1 MEPVEKLSVRGVLGD
16 AWILVGLH
24 WRQMFVYSLT
34 IWLCSA
40 ILLGPLTSWILHSL
54 ATNGDVI
61 VGNYSMPTWLLSPKG
76 MTYFFLAGS
85 VTLFSLF
92 LQVTGLFLIVR
103 RSQKQVLLKLIPML
117 RHNLSVLPSLLWF
130 CLNLFIRLIPVA
142 LLLTIVPGI
151 LFLLFL
157 REHDVNFYMTA
168 KPAEWFWV
176 LGLSGVWALLWLVG
190 LLYLMMRWIY
200 ALPSWLE
207 GVRPVRKVFRDSW
220 RDTRA
225 LSPFLFKVV
234 FSFSAIWICVIAAV
248 MGSLFLFISLVL
260 RLASDSM
267 GAVIGVMVVYLILKG
282 LLQVLLTFFGTAW
295 VASIWSLCF
304 KRHVNSHETHDLVGA
319 SSLSIKWFKFFHLKL
334 FVALA
339 ILLFTVSLV
348 ASSTLLDKEIP
359 LKIPLIIAH
368 RAGPVYAPENTLAGL
383 DRVLKDGFSDFV
395 EIDVELT
402 KDGVVVCA
410 HDKDLMKLADS
421 DSVINETNYEDL
433 LKIDIGK
440 KFGVEFEGE
449 RLGRLDEFLDRT
461 RDRVQLMVEFKYV
474 EDSTLIEDTI
484 ELIRERHMEDQVV
497 LMSLELTDVRTAQT
511 LAPDIK
517 VGYFATLE
525 TGDLAQLEVDF
536 IGVKDWLAQP
546 ELIKEIQEKN
556 IPIYS
561 WTVNEPLRM
570 VELIE
575 AGIDGI
581 ITNDPPLAHKVVD
594 KAKSLSSDQRILLK
608 FRPFWKVLKRMG
620 LWKTDA
626 DPVVEAE

>member
-1 MEPVEKLSVRGVLGD
+1 MQAVEKLSVRGVLGD

-24 WRQMFVYSLT
+24 WRQMFVYSLM
-34 IWLCSA
+34 IWFCSA
-40 ILLGPLTSWILHSL
+40 TILGPLTSWILHSL

-61 VGNYSMPTWLLSPKG
+61 VGNYSLPSWLLTPKG

-85 VTLFSLF
+85 VSLFSLF

-103 RSQKQVLLKLIPML
+103 RSQKQVLLKPASML

-142 LLLTIVPGI
+142 LLLAVVPGV

-157 REHDVNFYMTA
+157 REHDVNFYMTS

-176 LGLSGVWALLWLVG
+176 LGLSGLWALVWLVG
-190 LLYLMMRWIY
+190 LLYLMMRWVY

-207 GVRPVRKVFRDSW
+207 GLRPVRKVFRDSW
-220 RDTRA
+220 GNTRA
-225 LSPFLFKVV
+225 LSPFLFKIVC
-234 FSFSAIWICVIAAV
+234 SFSAVWICVVGVV
-248 MGSLFLFISLVL
+248 MGGLFLTISLAL
-260 RLASDSM
+260 RLAADSM
-267 GAVIGVMVVYLILKG
+267 KAVIGIMVVYLILKA

-304 KRHVNSHETHDLVGA
+304 RRHVPVGGTHDLVSA
-319 SSLSIKWFKFFHLKL
+319 SSLSIRWFKFFHLKL
-334 FVALA
+334 FSA
-339 ILLFTVSLV
+339 IAVFLFSVSLI

-383 DRVLKDGFSDFV
+383 DRVLNDGFSDFV

-402 KDGVVVCA
+402 ADGVVVCA

-421 DSVINETNYEDL
+421 DAIINETNYEDL

-440 KFGVEFEGE
+440 KFGIEFEGE
-449 RLGRLDEFLDRT
+449 QLGRLDEFLDRT
-461 RDRVQLMVEFKYV
+461 KDKVQLMVEFKYV
-474 EDSTLIEDTI
+474 EDTTLIEDTI

-561 WTVNEPLRM
+561 WTVNEPIRM

-581 ITNDPPLAHKVVD
+581 ITNDPPLAHKVVN

-608 FRPFWKVLKRMG
+608 FRPFWKVLKKMG
-620 LWKTDA
+620 LWKSDA
-626 DPVVEAE
+626 DPLVEAE